1 MYKDFINKISSNKCG
16 RCGGDAPNWKCP
28 KCGSVSSLF
37 DPLHHY
43 IARSASSAQN
53 FRRNASN
60 AARLKIIVP
69 APMKIIAIETSCD
82 ETAVAL
88 LYINGSVKKPEIKL
102 LGNAL
107 LSQAGLHEKYGGVY
121 PNLAKREHE
130 KNLPPLLEQ
139 ALLEA
144 GENVE
149 NPDIDLIAV
158 TAGPGL
164 EPALWTGI
172 IFAET
177 LGKKWSKPVVPINHM
192 EGHIFSILYETKEEL
207 VIPALALLVS
217 GGHTELVH
225 VKDFGNYEIIGRT
238 RDDAVGEA
246 FDKVARMLG
255 LPYPGGPEISQLAEK
270 SRKRSKEDH
279 IKLPRPMIHSKNLD
293 FSYSGLKTAVLY
305 RLKAE
310 KNLDDKFKEDMA
322 RAFEDAAIEVLIEKT
337 RMALVELGDKIKT
350 LIVAGGVSANLHLFQ
365 EIKKLSNEFPRVS
378 LRIPTKLLATD
389 NAIMIGIAAF
399 IKIKV
404 TPEFLKDQ
412 TIIRAQG
419 NLTISSVQS
428 SVHS

>member
-1 MYKDFINKISSNKCG
+1 MLLI
-16 RCGGDAPNWKCP
+16 
-28 KCGSVSSLF
+28 GSARSVVVFQVCST
-37 DPLHHY
+37 HY

-53 FRRNASN
+53 IRHNASN

-69 APMKIIAIETSCD
+69 ALMRILAIETSCD

-88 LYINGSVKKPEIKL
+88 LYINGSVEKPEIKL

-130 KNLPPLLEQ
+130 KNLPILLEQ
-139 ALLEA
+139 ALKQA
-144 GENVE
+144 GGNVDALL
-149 NPDIDLIAV
+149 PQIDYIAV

-172 IFAET
+172 KFAEA
-177 LGKKWSKPVVPINHM
+177 LGKKWSKPVVPVNHM
-192 EGHIFSILYETKEEL
+192 EGHIYSVLYRMESNPKSQILNPKSILEL
-207 VIPALALLVS
+207 PALALLVS

-310 KNLDDKFKEDMA
+310 KNVDDKFKEDMA

-337 RMALVELGDKIKT
+337 RQALEKLDDVKT
-350 LIVAGGVSANLHLFQ
+350 LIVAGGVAANLHLSK
-365 EIKKLSNEFPRVS
+365 EVKKLLNKFPEINLCVP
-378 LRIPTKLLATD
+378 IKLLTTD

-404 TPEFLKDQ
+404 TPEFIKDQ